1 MGFKS
6 LKFNIIINIAILL
19 IIGMLITD
27 FVVTSFSKND
37 IIKAELSKTDIIVFH
52 LKNNLSQFSN
62 DSEKYKY
69 IKNYLPDLIDK
80 SNIHSIYFIAN

>member
-37 IIKAELSKTDIIVFH
+37 IIKAELSKTDIIIFH
-52 LKNNLSQFSN
+52 IKNSLSQFSN
-62 DSEKYKY
+62 NSE
-69 IKNYLPDLIDK
+69 NR
-80 SNIHSIYFIAN
+80 SN